1 MADFLIDHSA
11 QTQIAKAID
20 TAVKDVLSELPNH
33 GSEEALTPV
42 LGHSLSRQSLDL
54 NGLKVCFNY
63 RQHNKRTE
71 EPFSGADGG
80 FLVRVSVPGRTVNK
94 AALFQAKLLKG
105 DVPIRSL
112 KMKSTD
118 DAKRLRSQCQKMLE
132 KSRESVAIFYT
143 NQQVYV
149 VDAAHYTK
157 QTTREPLSISHRLV
171 TLGTYLG
178 KWMPRCTKGDES
190 EDFISRVERPDGFKH
205 GIEMEVLCTRDP
217 VPWKSDQNETRWR
230 A

>member
-1 MADFLIDHSA
+1 M
-11 QTQIAKAID
+11 
-20 TAVKDVLSELPNH
+20 
-33 GSEEALTPV
+33 
-42 LGHSLSRQSLDL
+42 
-54 NGLKVCFNY
+54 
-63 RQHNKRTE
+63 
-71 EPFSGADGG
+71 
-80 FLVRVSVPGRTVNK
+80 RVSVPGRTVNK

-217 VPWKSDQNETRWR
+217 VPWKSVQNETRWR